1 MEHVSESIGIYY
13 LCYCLKSSTIQKG
26 EEYSSLAVAVA
37 KNKFR

>member
-1 MEHVSESIGIYY
+1 MEHISESTRIRY

-37 KNKFR
+37 KTKFR